1 MQEAGQAAR
10 WLREELAL
18 GEEPIDSVAEV
29 CERAGQFLAV
39 VPLPSDGASL
49 VDGEVAVAVVG
60 VQQDP
65 GRRRSTAAHER
76 GRLVL
81 GDEFSSGLGVHAFR
95 EEREQVVE
103 AVTAE
108 FLLPRTR
115 VRAVAGEDDA
125 SARRQALVRLA
136 AVYRVSW
143 SLAVARLGRTGLVD
157 AEELRALRTRRPTDA
172 EFRDAVG
179 WKPQSDLASVRVSPR
194 YASAVMAAPRAERIT
209 PARAVEMMRGV
220 SIEELTEEAADGI
233 PPPHCCSMLPRCCT
247 PPGRTVS
254 TFSGICSAD
263 SSR

>member
-1 MQEAGQAAR
+1 MV
-10 WLREELAL
+10 
-18 GEEPIDSVAEV
+18 P
-29 CERAGQFLAV
+29 RAG
-39 VPLPSDGASL
+39 PSPVRAS
-49 VDGEVAVAVVG
+49 D
-60 VQQDP
+60 
-65 GRRRSTAAHER
+65 
-76 GRLVL
+76 
-81 GDEFSSGLGVHAFR
+81 LGVPAFR
-95 EEREQVVE
+95 EEREQAVE
-103 AVTAE
+103 AFTAE

-179 WKPQSDLASVRVSPR
+179 WKPQSELASVRVSPR